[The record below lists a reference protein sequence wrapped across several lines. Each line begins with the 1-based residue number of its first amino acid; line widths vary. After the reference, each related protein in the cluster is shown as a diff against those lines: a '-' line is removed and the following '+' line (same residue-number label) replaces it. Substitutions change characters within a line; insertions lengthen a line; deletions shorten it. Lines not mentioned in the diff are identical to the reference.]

1 MYGGEEVPYFS
12 YGNKEISHLTTQDA
26 VLGEAIARIGHIS
39 REVEPN
45 LFIALIQSVISQQIS
60 TKAAAT
66 VYNRFAAH
74 CGVVT
79 PATVASLSQEEI
91 AQCGMSGRKSGYVLG
106 IAHAICSE
114 ELDLNSLSSLHD
126 DDIIQTLCKLSGVG
140 PWTAEM
146 MLIFSLSRPDV
157 VSFLDL
163 GIRKGM
169 MRLYGL
175 DVLSKEQFMEH
186 RMRYSPY
193 GTIASLYLWE
203 IVHEDASR

>member
-1 MYGGEEVPYFS
+1 MQYFS
-12 YGNKEISHLTTQDA
+12 YGDTEISHLTVQDA

-66 VYNRFAAH
+66 VWNRFAAR

-79 PATVASLSQEEI
+79 PDMVASLSQEEI
-91 AQCGMSGRKSGYVLG
+91 AQCGMSGRKAGYVLG
-106 IAHAICSE
+106 VASAICND
-114 ELDLNSLSSLHD
+114 ELDLKHLSSLHD
-126 DDIIQTLCKLSGVG
+126 DDIIQALCKLSGVG

-175 DVLSKEQFMEH
+175 DTLSKEAFLEC

-193 GTIASLYLWE
+193 GTVASLYLWE
-203 IVHEDASR
+203 IVHEATSR